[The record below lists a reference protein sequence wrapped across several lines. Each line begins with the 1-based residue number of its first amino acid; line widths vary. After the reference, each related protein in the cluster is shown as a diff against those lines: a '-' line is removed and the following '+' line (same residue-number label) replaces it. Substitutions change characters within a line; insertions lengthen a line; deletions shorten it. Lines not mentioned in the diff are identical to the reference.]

1 MHMVVRLLA
10 LLVFLALAGP
20 AHAGRVTVG
29 SDLKSDATV
38 TLHQGADTAYWGTRE
53 GGSAIEVPV
62 DGQVVQIRI
71 KGAAITE
78 EGAGPPANLVH
89 FQSLN
94 PAKANGAR
102 EVYLTSAM
110 AEMPIDQPRTIT
122 SFEPENL
129 CVKKGGAVAFNTI
142 GGFMWG
148 GSLGAPLDP
157 AHYHRGTPWRI
168 FAPTPARRA
177 TTAWFSKDEG
187 TKNGHT
193 LVPRGGTGARDGYGR
208 TMRGRELLMQAVIAT
223 GQDRSEPCG
232 GPRRHSD
239 GTLVEPKKR
248 ELRVAGGDEQRPYV
262 TKDRR
267 FTTGVYCETPGQTC
281 RGKAILEIGDRT
293 VDEVDDLSVPTQSSR
308 RVQMRL
314 PQADFDQLDRQGFLR
329 VTYVL
334 ISQFGRTQVSLSL
347 NR

>member
-1 MHMVVRLLA
+1 MHVVVRLIA
-10 LLVFLALAGP
+10 LIVPFALAAP
-20 AHAGRVTVG
+20 AHAGRITIG
-29 SDLKSDATV
+29 SDLKSAATV
-38 TLHQGADTAYWGTRE
+38 TLSQGADTAYWGVRE
-53 GGSAIEVPV
+53 DGAAIEVPV
-62 DGQVVQIRI
+62 DGQVTQIRVR
-71 KGAAITE
+71 GAAITE

-94 PAKANGAR
+94 PAGKDGAR
-102 EVYLTSAM
+102 KVYLTSAM
-110 AEMPIDQPRTIT
+110 AEMPIDQPDAIT

-129 CVKKGGAVAFNTI
+129 CVKKDGAVAFNTI

-148 GSLGAPLDP
+148 GSLDAPLDP
-157 AHYHRGTPWRI
+157 DHYHSGTPWRI

-193 LVPRGGTGARDGYGR
+193 LTPRGGVGARDGYGR

-232 GPRRHSD
+232 GPRRHPD
-239 GTLVEPKKR
+239 GTLVAPKVR
-248 ELRVAGGDEQRPYV
+248 ELRVAGGEEQRPYV

-281 RGKAILEIGDRT
+281 RGKAILRIGDRT
-293 VDEVDDLSVPTQSSR
+293 LDEVDDLSVPTQSSF
-308 RVQMRL
+308 RVPMRL
-314 PQADFDQLDRQGFLR
+314 SQSDFDQLDRQGFLR
-329 VTYVL
+329 VTYIL
-334 ISQFGRTQVSLSL
+334 ISQFGRTEVSLSL